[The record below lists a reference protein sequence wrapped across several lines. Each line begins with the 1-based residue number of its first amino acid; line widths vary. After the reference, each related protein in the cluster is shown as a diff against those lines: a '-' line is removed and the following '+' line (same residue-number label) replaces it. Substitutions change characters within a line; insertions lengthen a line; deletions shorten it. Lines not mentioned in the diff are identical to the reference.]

1 MAMTAVSAVMDVI
14 EWQKLQEN
22 AKETG
27 DYLNKRL
34 REEILPAYDFVGDIR
49 GVGLFQGI
57 DIVQSK
63 QSRTE
68 DGETAK
74 VVITRMRERL
84 ILVSRHGPLHNVL
97 KIKPPI
103 VFNKQNVDT
112 LLENLKQVLDELK
125 AEREAGQQ

>member
-1 MAMTAVSAVMDVI
+1 M
-14 EWQKLQEN
+14 QEN

-34 REEILPAYDFVGDIR
+34 KEEILPFYDFVGDIR

-57 DIVQSK
+57 DVVKSK
-63 QSRTE
+63 QSRLE

-74 VVITRMRERL
+74 EVITRMRERL
-84 ILVSRHGPLHNVL
+84 ILISRDGPLHNVL

-112 LLENLKQVLDELK
+112 LIENLKQVLDEIRS
-125 AEREAGQQ
+125 EREGGERGEGK